1 MTQSSPPPP
10 SAVST
15 VPRAGSPTATTAPP
29 ASTPD
34 VPAPTATSAKA
45 KHRRSTPQLLRLLSS
60 GVILISLIFGVVGAL
75 IFGYLAYSLDRAQ
88 ADTDQLIRVQKIQT
102 NLLAADATATNAF
115 LVGGLEPPAQRA
127 AYEQAIDEAG
137 ALIAEAARA
146 QPADGAA
153 LSALNDE
160 VVRYASTVEQAR
172 ANNRQGLPVGAQYL
186 RIASADLRGVALPIL
201 TNLVDANTQRASAAM
216 ETQLPALIFEVLGLL
231 MLAGLILAMV
241 WVARTFKRW
250 INPGLLAASTVV
262 LVILIG
268 AAIGLTT
275 MNGRVAELQS
285 GSFTRLTLV
294 SRALIEANNAKS
306 NESLTLV
313 ARGSGTAFEQAWQ
326 ASAEQIET
334 NLQQSGNPELAE
346 LWTGYAEVHA
356 AIRELDDSGR
366 WDQAVSRATG
376 SGKNSANVRF
386 AAFDGPAT
394 EFVDEMAGLTQD
406 GLAGPRIGLTIGAVL
421 ILLAGIAAA
430 LLGRR
435 GVADRLR
442 EYR

>member
-1 MTQSSPPPP
+1 MTQASPPPP
-10 SAVST
+10 AAVST
-15 VPRAGSPTATTAPP
+15 VPGAGSPTTATAPP

-34 VPAPTATSAKA
+34 IPAPTEAPEV

-60 GVILISLIFGVVGAL
+60 GVILISLIFGVAGAL

-102 NLLAADATATNAF
+102 SLLAADATATNAF
-115 LVGGLEPPAQRA
+115 LVGGLEPPRQRA
-127 AYEQAIDEAG
+127 AYERAIDEAG
-137 ALIAEAARA
+137 ALIAEAAQA

-186 RIASADLRGVALPIL
+186 RIASAELRGVALPIL
-201 TNLVDANTQRASAAM
+201 TTLVDANTRRASAAM
-216 ETQLPALIFEVLGLL
+216 ETQLPAVIFGLLGLL
-231 MLAGLILAMV
+231 VLAGLIFAMV

-268 AAIGLTT
+268 AGIGLTT
-275 MNGRVAELQS
+275 ASGGVAELQS

-306 NESLTLV
+306 NESLTLI
-313 ARGSGTAFEQAWQ
+313 ARGSGAAFEQAWQ
-326 ASAEQIET
+326 ASAEQVEA
-334 NLQQSGNPELAE
+334 NVQQSGNPELAE
-346 LWTGYAEVHA
+346 LWADYAEVHA
-356 AIRELDDSGR
+356 AIRDLDDSGR

-376 SGKNSANVRF
+376 SGKSSANVRF
-386 AAFDGPAT
+386 AAFDAPAT
-394 EFVDEMAGLTQD
+394 EFVEEMAGLTQD
-406 GLAGPRIGLTIGAVL
+406 GLAGPRIGLTMGAVL

>member
-1 MTQSSPPPP
+1 VTQSSPPPP
-10 SAVST
+10 GAVST
-15 VPRAGSPTATTAPP
+15 VLSTSSASATTAPP
-29 ASTPD
+29 ASTPV
-34 VPAPTATSAKA
+34 VPAPTATSSQT

-60 GVILISLIFGVVGAL
+60 GVILISLFFGVLGAL
-75 IFGYLAYSLDRAQ
+75 IFSYLAYSLDRAQ
-88 ADTDQLIRVQKIQT
+88 ADTDQLIRVQQIQT

-127 AYEQAIDEAG
+127 AYERAIDEAG

-186 RIASADLRGVALPIL
+186 RIASAELRGVALPIL
-201 TNLVDANTQRASAAM
+201 TNLVDANTRRASAAM
-216 ETQLPALIFEVLGLL
+216 ETQLPSIVFGVLGLL
-231 MLAGLILAMV
+231 VLAGLICAMV

-250 INPGLLAASTVV
+250 INRGLLAASIVV
-262 LVILIG
+262 LVSLIG

-275 MNGRVAELQS
+275 MNSGVADLQS

-294 SRALIEANNAKS
+294 SGALIEANNAKS

-313 ARGSGTAFEQAWQ
+313 ARGSGAAFDQAWQ
-326 ASAEQIET
+326 ASAKQVEA
-334 NLQQSGNPELAE
+334 NLEQSGNPELAE

-356 AIRELDDSGR
+356 AIRKLDDSGR

-376 SGKNSANVRF
+376 TGEDSANVRF
-386 AAFDGPAT
+386 AGFDAAAT
-394 EFVDEMAGLTQD
+394 EFVDEMAGLTRD

-435 GVADRLR
+435 GIADRLR

>member
-10 SAVST
+10 GAVST
-15 VPRAGSPTATTAPP
+15 VPKAGSPTAATAPP
-29 ASTPD
+29 ASTLD
-34 VPAPTATSAKA
+34 TSAPIATPEA

-75 IFGYLAYSLDRAQ
+75 IFGYLGYSLDRAQ

-102 NLLAADATATNAF
+102 SLLAADATATNAF
-115 LVGGLEPPAQRA
+115 LVGGLEPPGQRA

-137 ALIAEAARA
+137 VLIAEAARA

-153 LSALNDE
+153 MSALNDE

-201 TNLVDANTQRASAAM
+201 TTLVDANTRRASAAM
-216 ETQLPALIFEVLGLL
+216 ETQLPAVVFGVLGLL
-231 MLAGLILAMV
+231 VLAGLVLAMV

-268 AAIGLTT
+268 AGIGLTT
-275 MNGRVAELQS
+275 VSGGVAELQS

-306 NESLTLV
+306 NESLTLI
-313 ARGSGTAFEQAWQ
+313 ARGSGAAFEQAWQ
-326 ASAEQIET
+326 ASAEQVET
-334 NLQQSGNPELAE
+334 NVQQSGNPELAE
-346 LWTGYAEVHA
+346 LWTDYAEVHA
-356 AIRELDDSGR
+356 AIRDLDYSGR

-376 SGKNSANVRF
+376 SGRNSANVRF
-386 AAFDGPAT
+386 AAFDAPAT
-394 EFVDEMAGLTQD
+394 EFVEEMAGLTQD

-421 ILLAGIAAA
+421 ILLAGVAAA

>member
-1 MTQSSPPPP
+1 VTQPGPAPSGATSTAP
-10 SAVST
+10 SAGSAT
-15 VPRAGSPTATTAPP
+15 VATALRSPTP
-29 ASTPD
+29 AVPEPD
-34 VPAPTATSAKA
+34 AALPQTKQ
-45 KHRRSTPQLLRLLSS
+45 RRSTPQRLRLLSS

-75 IFGYLAYSLDRAQ
+75 IFSYLAYSLDRAQ

-102 NLLAADATATNAF
+102 NLLAADATATNTF

-127 AYEQAIDEAG
+127 VYEQAIDEAG

-146 QPADGAA
+146 QPADGTA

-186 RIASADLRGVALPIL
+186 RIASAELRGEALPIL
-201 TNLVDANTQRASAAM
+201 TNLVDANTRRASTAM
-216 ETQLPALIFEVLGLL
+216 ETLLPAIVFEVLGVLV
-231 MLAGLILAMV
+231 LAGLILAMV
-241 WVARTFKRW
+241 WMARTFRRW
-250 INPGLLAASTVV
+250 VNPGLLAASIVV
-262 LVILIG
+262 VVALI
-268 AAIGLTT
+268 AAVIGLTRT
-275 MNGRVAELQS
+275 NSGVSELQS

-294 SRALIEANNAKS
+294 SQARIEANNAKS
-306 NESLTLV
+306 NESLTLI
-313 ARGSGTAFEQAWQ
+313 ARGSGAAFEQQWQ
-326 ASAEQIET
+326 ASAQQVEA
-334 NLQQSGNPELAE
+334 NLQQSGNPQLGE
-346 LWTGYAEVHA
+346 LWSGYAEVHT
-356 AIRELDDSGR
+356 AIRKLDDSGR
-366 WDQAVSRATG
+366 WDGAVSRATG
-376 SGKNSANVRF
+376 SGKDSANARF
-386 AAFDGPAT
+386 AAFDVPAT
-394 EFVDEMAGLTQD
+394 DFVDEMAGLTRD